1 VLDLIDD
8 ALKSAT
14 EAQTKTSNETDAKF
28 QKAIKTLSDYE
39 RNSHRKNPV
48 SNSGRVKTVEER
60 MEAATVNDKSSS
72 TILNRL
78 KEEAVHVRGAYTFA
92 SSQSNT
98 DSQLKPEKTKTVEF
112 HLHKSLPDKS
122 PTIVKRECRHVKFAH
137 GI

>member
-1 VLDLIDD
+1 MLDLIDD

-78 KEEAVHVRGAYTFA
+78 KEEAVHVRGTYTFA

-98 DSQLKPEKTKTVEF
+98 DFQLKPEKTKTVEF

>member
-1 VLDLIDD
+1 MLDLVDD

-14 EAQTKTSNETDAKF
+14 EAQTKTSNEADAKF
-28 QKAIKTLSDYE
+28 QKAVKTLSDYE

-60 MEAATVNDKSSS
+60 MEEATVNDKSSS

-98 DSQLKPEKTKTVEF
+98 DFQLKPEKTKAVEF